1 GRKTQIAIMRAL
13 ILLATVMCCSAQLVY
28 HTGYPWAPF
37 ASPLLATPKLAE
49 GEELKTVP
57 LASPYLHPFHS
68 AFPLTYGV
76 NPLTYRV
83 KLPEPTLKATEFP
96 FIYTPIEES
105 SRRKRDVSVRLPY
118 LHAVPTVKEATFET
132 KQFESVEAAVPAS
145 TTKIELTTKEHTI
158 NVPAV
163 KYVQPVVN
171 YKPVTY
177 TAQSV
182 VPYAGLPL
190 AYSGGLPLSY
200 SAAHPLGLRPYS
212 GLTYGGFNPFAPLVK
227 FEEAEEE
234 VVESARRKRDAD
246 VTFNLPYLH
255 AVPTT
260 KKVTFETK
268 AFEPTDAATPA
279 DTTKIEL
286 TTKEHEVNVPAV
298 KYVQPVVSYKPV
310 TYTTQSVVPYAG
322 LPLTYS
328 AGLPLT
334 YSAGHPLTYSAAHPL
349 GLHPYSGLT
358 YGGFNPF
365 APLVKFEEAEEEVV
379 ESARRKRDADVT
391 FNLPYLH
398 AVPTT
403 KKVTFET
410 KAFEPTDAATPAD
423 TTKIELTTKEHEV
436 NVPAVKY
443 VQPVVSYKPVTYT
456 AQSVVPYA
464 GLPLTYSAGHPLTYS
479 AGHPLTYSAGLPLTY
494 SGIHPFGLN
503 PFAPLVKFDT
513 AEAAEE

>member
-1 GRKTQIAIMRAL
+1 MRAL
-13 ILLATVMCCSAQLVY
+13 ILLTTVMCCSAQLVY

-57 LASPYLHPFHS
+57 LVSPYLHPFH
-68 AFPLTYGV
+68 AAHPLTYS
-76 NPLTYRV
+76 V

-96 FIYTPIEES
+96 YIYTPIEES
-105 SRRKRDVSVRLPY
+105 SRRKRDVSVPLPY

-132 KQFESVEAAVPAS
+132 KQFEPIEAAVPAS
-145 TTKIELTTKEHTI
+145 TTKIELTTKEHTV

-177 TAQSV
+177 TAQNV
-182 VPYAGLPL
+182 VPYAGFPL
-190 AYSGGLPLSY
+190 TYSAGLPLSY
-200 SAAHPLGLRPYS
+200 SAAHPLGLHPYS
-212 GLTYGGFNPFAPLVK
+212 GLTYAGFNPFAPLVK

-234 VVESARRKRDAD
+234 AVESARRKRD
-246 VTFNLPYLH
+246 VT
-255 AVPTT
+255 V
-260 KKVTFETK
+260 
-268 AFEPTDAATPA
+268 
-279 DTTKIEL
+279 
-286 TTKEHEVNVPAV
+286 
-298 KYVQPVVSYKPV
+298 
-310 TYTTQSVVPYAG
+310 
-322 LPLTYS
+322 
-328 AGLPLT
+328 
-334 YSAGHPLTYSAAHPL
+334 
-349 GLHPYSGLT
+349 
-358 YGGFNPF
+358 
-365 APLVKFEEAEEEVV
+365 
-379 ESARRKRDADVT
+379 
-391 FNLPYLH
+391 NLPYLH

-464 GLPLTYSAGHPLTYS
+464 GLPLTYSAGLPLTYSAAHPLGLHPYSGLTYAGINPFAPLVKFEEAEEEVVESARRKRDVTVNLPYLHAVPTTKTVTFETKAFEPTDAATPADTTKIELTTKEHEVNVPAVKYVQPVLKYKPVTYTAHSVVPYAGLPLTYS
-479 AGHPLTYSAGLPLTY
+479 AGHPLRYSAGLPLTY
-494 SGIHPFGLN
+494 SGVHPFGLHSY
-503 PFAPLVKFDT
+503 APLVKLDT